1 MANTIQVT
9 KPEYI
14 EELRTFTLFP
24 KLPAEIRLVVW
35 KYALAVQRIS
45 VIKPNRHWIFGTA
58 IKPFIITHPS
68 PAPALLHVNY
78 ESRCLAEKAY
88 QQPAFNRL
96 TNAPRFFNFEVDAL
110 HIRIFSGSSFWCT
123 LIPKVV
129 GDSTKVQHLAIY
141 RRHDACSLFFLLP
154 TSYLEQTLRPF
165 KQLKTLT
172 LVPYDF
178 QGEQETVAAS
188 LEELWKKLRTE
199 SEVNGGPAYQK
210 PEVTFMSHQ
219 DIVNAERRSRLLMM
233 A

>member
-9 KPEYI
+9 KLEYI

-35 KYALAVQRIS
+35 KYTLAVQRIS
-45 VIKPNRHWIFGTA
+45 VIKQDRHWNFGTA

-68 PAPALLHVNY
+68 PAPALFHVNR

-110 HIRIFSGSSFWCT
+110 HIRIFSSSLFWCT
-123 LIPKVV
+123 LIPQVV

-141 RRHDACSLFFLLP
+141 GGACSLFFLLP
-154 TSYLEQTLRPF
+154 LSYLEQTLRPF
-165 KQLKTLT
+165 KQLKTLI
-172 LVPYDF
+172 LVPYDLR
-178 QGEQETVAAS
+178 GEPETVAAS

-199 SEVNGGPAYQK
+199 AEVNGGPAYQK
-210 PEVTFMSHQ
+210 PEVTFMSHH
-219 DIVNAERRSRLLMM
+219 DIVNAERRSRLWMM